1 MDLPSS
7 SCTWSSA
14 ALAHCSSRWPP
25 GRRHA
30 HGAYH
35 LIARLDRQA
44 AAQQQIA
51 WNLAQ
56 VGRARV
62 LCEVSM
68 MALVAFLADAE
79 V

>member
-1 MDLPSS
+1 M
-7 SCTWSSA
+7 A
-14 ALAHCSSRWPP
+14 ARGAAN
-25 GRRHA
+25 A
-30 HGAYH
+30 HGTDH

-51 WNLAQ
+51 WNLPRLAAP
-56 VGRARV
+56 GFF
-62 LCEVSM
+62 CEVSM